1 MKSNEF
7 SPKRKDRKKIIR
19 GTLQGLILLVILIV
33 IIKALFSFKE
43 YKPFNIEEIS
53 TNSNEKGFITLSYF
67 GVDRDGSDTLVSTK
81 DLENQIKS
89 LKDNG
94 YVTITQEDILD
105 YYNKEKKLP
114 EKSLFL
120 LFEDGRRDTAIFA
133 QKILEK
139 HNYKGTILTYADKFE
154 KEDPKFLMP
163 KDLLK
168 LKNST
173 YWELGTNGY
182 RLEFINVFDREEN
195 FLGELTSIEFSELQ
209 DTIDRDYNHYLMD
222 YIRDEDS
229 VPLESYDEMKARIS
243 NDYKK
248 LSEIYNNDLGG
259 VPELYAIMHSNTG
272 QFGTNNRVSDVNE
285 EWINKLFAM
294 NFNRE
299 GFSLN
304 IKESFIYDLTR
315 LQPQAYW
322 STNHLLMRLYDDTK
336 EEINFVIGDEEKALD
351 FEEVKGQIEFID
363 DKIILTS
370 LPKDTGL
377 LKLKNSEGYKDI
389 NTSVYLNGNV
399 IGSQVIY
406 LRANDDLSNSLAV
419 KLINDKIEVT
429 ETLGGNKEVI
439 FSKELNTFGEYLTF
453 SNGAKVDIKEKGNK
467 KLDISLSGNNLS
479 INIDDETIVSDLE
492 VKVLDKGSVYLE
504 SAFGEYGYSQRNI
517 ADDVYDGVFKEL
529 KITDINEEVLY
540 DANLKDFELIKYNVK
555 NTFNKVINWF
565 IRTL

>member
-7 SPKRKDRKKIIR
+7 SPKRKDRKKVIR
-19 GTLQGLILLVILIV
+19 GTLQGLILFVLLIV

-67 GVDRDGSDTLVSTK
+67 GVDRDGSDTLISTK
-81 DLENQIKS
+81 DLEKQIKS

-105 YYNKEKKLP
+105 YYNKGKKLP

-133 QKILEK
+133 QNILEK

-229 VPLESYDEMKARIS
+229 VPLEIYDEMKARIS

-304 IKESFIYDLTR
+304 TKESSIYDLTR

-351 FEEVKGQIEFID
+351 FEEVKGEMEFID

-529 KITDINEEVLY
+529 KIIDINEEVLY
-540 DANLKDFELIKYNVK
+540 DANLKGFELIKYNVK

>member
-94 YVTITQEDILD
+94 YVTITQEDILN
-105 YYNKEKKLP
+105 YYNKGKKLP

-139 HNYKGTILTYADKFE
+139 YNYKGTILTYADKFE

-229 VPLESYDEMKARIS
+229 VPLESYDEMKARIL

-304 IKESFIYDLTR
+304 TKESFIYDLTR

-336 EEINFVIGDEEKALD
+336 EEIKFVIGDEEKALD

-377 LKLKNSEGYKDI
+377 LKLKNSEDYKDI

>member
-94 YVTITQEDILD
+94 YVTIAQEDILD
-105 YYNKEKKLP
+105 YYNKGKKLP

-229 VPLESYDEMKARIS
+229 VPLESYDEMKARIL

-304 IKESFIYDLTR
+304 TKESFIYDLTR

-336 EEINFVIGDEEKALD
+336 EEIKFVIGDEEKALD

>member
-94 YVTITQEDILD
+94 YVTITQEDILN
-105 YYNKEKKLP
+105 YYNKGKKLP

-120 LFEDGRRDTAIFA
+120 LFEDGRRYTAIFA

-139 HNYKGTILTYADKFE
+139 YNYKGTILTYADKFE

-229 VPLESYDEMKARIS
+229 VPLESYDEMKARIL

-304 IKESFIYDLTR
+304 TKESFIYDLTR

-336 EEINFVIGDEEKALD
+336 EEIKFVIGDEEKALD

>member
-53 TNSNEKGFITLSYF
+53 ANSNDKGFITLSYF
-67 GVDRDGSDTLVSTK
+67 GVDRDESDTLISIK
-81 DLENQIKS
+81 DLEKQIKS

-105 YYNKEKKLP
+105 YYNKGKKLP
-114 EKSLFL
+114 KKSLFL

-139 HNYKGTILTYADKFE
+139 YNYKGTILTYSDKFE

-168 LKNST
+168 LKGST

-182 RLEFINVFDREEN
+182 RLEFINVFDRKEK
-195 FLGELTSIEFSELQ
+195 FLGDLTSIEFSELQ

-243 NDYKK
+243 SDYEK
-248 LSEIYNNDLGG
+248 LSDIYNNELGG

-304 IKESFIYDLTR
+304 TKESSIYDLTR

-336 EEINFVIGDEEKALD
+336 EEVNFVIGDEEKSSD
-351 FEEVKGQIEFID
+351 FEEVKGQMEFID

-370 LPKDTGL
+370 LPKETGL
-377 LKLKNSEGYKDI
+377 LKLENSEGYNDV

-399 IGSQVIY
+399 IGSQGIY
-406 LRANDDLSNSLAV
+406 LRSNDDLSNSLAV

-439 FSKELNTFGEYLTF
+439 FSKELNTFGESLTF

-467 KLDISLSGNNLS
+467 KLDIILSGNNLS
-479 INIDDETIVSDLE
+479 INIDDETIVSNLE
-492 VKVLDKGSVYLE
+492 VKVLNKGSVYLE

-540 DANLKDFELIKYNVK
+540 DSTLNGFELIKYNVK
-555 NTFNKVINWF
+555 NIFNKVINWF
-565 IRTL
+565 IKNL

>member
-1 MKSNEF
+1 M
-7 SPKRKDRKKIIR
+7 
-19 GTLQGLILLVILIV
+19 ILIV

-105 YYNKEKKLP
+105 YYNKGKKLP

-133 QKILEK
+133 QNILEK

-229 VPLESYDEMKARIS
+229 VPLEIYDEMKARIS

-304 IKESFIYDLTR
+304 TKESSIYDLTR

-351 FEEVKGQIEFID
+351 FEEVKGEMEFID

-529 KITDINEEVLY
+529 KIIDINEEVLY
-540 DANLKDFELIKYNVK
+540 DANLKGFELIKYNVK

>member
-406 LRANDDLSNSLAV
+406 LRANDDL
-419 KLINDKIEVT
+419 VT
-429 ETLGGNKEVI
+429 AWLLNLLMIK
-439 FSKELNTFGEYLTF
+439 SK
-453 SNGAKVDIKEKGNK
+453 
-467 KLDISLSGNNLS
+467 
-479 INIDDETIVSDLE
+479 
-492 VKVLDKGSVYLE
+492 
-504 SAFGEYGYSQRNI
+504 
-517 ADDVYDGVFKEL
+517 
-529 KITDINEEVLY
+529 
-540 DANLKDFELIKYNVK
+540 
-555 NTFNKVINWF
+555 
-565 IRTL
+565 

>member
-43 YKPFNIEEIS
+43 YNPFNIEEIS
-53 TNSNEKGFITLSYF
+53 TNSNDKGFITLSYF
-67 GVDRDGSDTLVSTK
+67 GVDRDGSDTLISTK
-81 DLENQIKS
+81 DLEKQIKS

-105 YYNKEKKLP
+105 YYNKGKKLP
-114 EKSLFL
+114 KKSLFL

-139 HNYKGTILTYADKFE
+139 YNYKGTILTYSDKFE

-168 LKNST
+168 LKGST

-182 RLEFINVFDREEN
+182 RLEFINVFDRKEK
-195 FLGELTSIEFSELQ
+195 FLGDLTSIEFSELQ

-243 NDYKK
+243 SDYEK
-248 LSEIYNNDLGG
+248 LSDIYNNELGG

-272 QFGTNNRVSDVNE
+272 EFGTNNRVSDVNE

-304 IKESFIYDLTR
+304 TKESSIYDLTR

-336 EEINFVIGDEEKALD
+336 EEFNFVIGDEEKSSD
-351 FEEVKGQIEFID
+351 FEEVKGQMEFID

-370 LPKDTGL
+370 LPKETGL
-377 LKLKNSEGYKDI
+377 LKLKNSEGYNDV

-399 IGSQVIY
+399 IGSQGIY
-406 LRANDDLSNSLAV
+406 LRSNDDLSNSLAV

-439 FSKELNTFGEYLTF
+439 FSKELNTFGESLTF

-467 KLDISLSGNNLS
+467 KLDIILSGDNLS
-479 INIDDETIVSDLE
+479 IKIDDETIVSNLE
-492 VKVLDKGSVYLE
+492 VKVLNKGSVYLE

-540 DANLKDFELIKYNVK
+540 DSTLNGFELIKYNVK
-555 NTFNKVINWF
+555 NIFNKVINWF
-565 IRTL
+565 IKNL

>member
-43 YKPFNIEEIS
+43 YNPFNIEEIS
-53 TNSNEKGFITLSYF
+53 TNSNDKGFITLSYF
-67 GVDRDGSDTLVSTK
+67 GVDRDGSDTLISIK
-81 DLENQIKS
+81 DLEKQIKS

-105 YYNKEKKLP
+105 YYNKGKKLP

-139 HNYKGTILTYADKFE
+139 YNYKGTILTYTDKFE
-154 KEDPKFLMP
+154 KKDPKFLMP

-168 LKNST
+168 LKDST

-182 RLEFINVFDREEN
+182 RLEFINVFDRKEK
-195 FLGELTSIEFSELQ
+195 FLGDLTSIEFSELQ
-209 DTIDRDYNHYLMD
+209 DTIDREYNHYLMD

-243 NDYKK
+243 SDYEK
-248 LSEIYNNDLGG
+248 LSDIYNNEIGG
-259 VPELYAIMHSNTG
+259 IPELYAIMHSNTG

-304 IKESFIYDLTR
+304 TKESSIYDLTR

-322 STNHLLMRLYDDTK
+322 STNHLLMRVYDDTK
-336 EEINFVIGDEEKALD
+336 DEVNFVIGDEEKASD
-351 FEEVKGQIEFID
+351 FEEVKGQMEFID

-377 LKLKNSEGYKDI
+377 LKLKNSEEYKDI

-399 IGSQVIY
+399 IGSQGIY
-406 LRANDDLSNSLAV
+406 LRANNDLSNSLAV
-419 KLINDKIEVT
+419 KLINDKIEVIQ
-429 ETLGGNKEVI
+429 TLGGNKEVI
-439 FSKELNTFGEYLTF
+439 FSKELNTFGESLTF

-467 KLDISLSGNNLS
+467 KLDIILSGNNIS

-529 KITDINEEVLY
+529 KITDINEEILY
-540 DANLKDFELIKYNVK
+540 DSTLKGFELIKYNVK

-565 IRTL
+565 IKNL

>member
-53 TNSNEKGFITLSYF
+53 TNSNDKGFITLSYF
-67 GVDRDGSDTLVSTK
+67 GVDRDGSDTLISIK
-81 DLENQIKS
+81 DLEKQIKS

-105 YYNKEKKLP
+105 YYNKGKKLP
-114 EKSLFL
+114 KKSLFL
-120 LFEDGRRDTAIFA
+120 LFEDGRRDTVIFA

-139 HNYKGTILTYADKFE
+139 YNYKGTILTYADKFE
-154 KEDPKFLMP
+154 KKDPKFLMP

-168 LKNST
+168 LESST
-173 YWELGTNGY
+173 YWDLGTNGY
-182 RLEFINVFDREEN
+182 RLEFINVFDRKEK
-195 FLGELTSIEFSELQ
+195 FLGDLTSIEFSELQ

-243 NDYKK
+243 SDYEK
-248 LSEIYNNDLGG
+248 LSDIYNNELGG

-304 IKESFIYDLTR
+304 TKESSIYDLIR

-336 EEINFVIGDEEKALD
+336 EEVNFVIGDEEKSSD
-351 FEEVKGQIEFID
+351 FEEVKGQMEFID

-370 LPKDTGL
+370 LPKETGL
-377 LKLKNSEGYKDI
+377 LKLKNSEGYNDV

-399 IGSQVIY
+399 IGSQGIY
-406 LRANDDLSNSLAV
+406 LRSNDDLSNSLAV

-439 FSKELNTFGEYLTF
+439 FSKELNTFGDSLTF

-467 KLDISLSGNNLS
+467 KLDMSLSGSNLS
-479 INIDDETIVSDLE
+479 INIDDETIVTDLE
-492 VKVLDKGSVYLE
+492 VKVLEKGSVYLE

-540 DANLKDFELIKYNVK
+540 DSTIKGFELIKYNVK
-555 NTFNKVINWF
+555 NIFNKVINWF
-565 IRTL
+565 IKNL

>member
-19 GTLQGLILLVILIV
+19 GTLQGLILLVLLIV

-53 TNSNEKGFITLSYF
+53 TNSNDKGFITLSYF
-67 GVDRDGSDTLVSTK
+67 GVDRDGSDTLISTK
-81 DLENQIKS
+81 DLEKQIKS

-105 YYNKEKKLP
+105 YYNKGKKLP

-139 HNYKGTILTYADKFE
+139 YNYKGTILTYADKFE
-154 KEDPKFLMP
+154 KKDPKFLMP

-168 LKNST
+168 LKDST

-182 RLEFINVFDREEN
+182 RLEFINVFDRNEK
-195 FLGELTSIEFSELQ
+195 FLGDLTSIEFSELQ

-243 NDYKK
+243 SDYEK
-248 LSEIYNNDLGG
+248 LSDIYNNELGG

-304 IKESFIYDLTR
+304 TKESSIYDLTR

-336 EEINFVIGDEEKALD
+336 EEFNFVIGDEEKSSD
-351 FEEVKGQIEFID
+351 FEEVKGQMEFID

-370 LPKDTGL
+370 LPKETGL
-377 LKLKNSEGYKDI
+377 LKLKNSEGYNDV

-399 IGSQVIY
+399 IGSQGIY
-406 LRANDDLSNSLAV
+406 LRSNDDLSNSLAV

-439 FSKELNTFGEYLTF
+439 FSKELNTFGESLTF

-467 KLDISLSGNNLS
+467 KLDIILSGDNLS
-479 INIDDETIVSDLE
+479 INIDDETIVSNLE
-492 VKVLDKGSVYLE
+492 VKVLNKGSVYLE

-540 DANLKDFELIKYNVK
+540 DSTLNGFELIKYNVK
-555 NTFNKVINWF
+555 NIFNKVINWF
-565 IRTL
+565 IKNL

>member
-1 MKSNEF
+1 
-7 SPKRKDRKKIIR
+7 
-19 GTLQGLILLVILIV
+19 
-33 IIKALFSFKE
+33 
-43 YKPFNIEEIS
+43 
-53 TNSNEKGFITLSYF
+53 
-67 GVDRDGSDTLVSTK
+67 
-81 DLENQIKS
+81 
-89 LKDNG
+89 
-94 YVTITQEDILD
+94 
-105 YYNKEKKLP
+105 
-114 EKSLFL
+114 
-120 LFEDGRRDTAIFA
+120 
-133 QKILEK
+133 
-139 HNYKGTILTYADKFE
+139 
-154 KEDPKFLMP
+154 MP

-229 VPLESYDEMKARIS
+229 VPLESYDEMKARIL

-259 VPELYAIMHSNTG
+259 VPELYPIMHSNTG

-304 IKESFIYDLTR
+304 TKESFIYDLTR

-336 EEINFVIGDEEKALD
+336 EEIKFVIGDEEKALD

-389 NTSVYLNGNV
+389 F
-399 IGSQVIY
+399 
-406 LRANDDLSNSLAV
+406 
-419 KLINDKIEVT
+419 K
-429 ETLGGNKEVI
+429 
-439 FSKELNTFGEYLTF
+439 SK
-453 SNGAKVDIKEKGNK
+453 
-467 KLDISLSGNNLS
+467 
-479 INIDDETIVSDLE
+479 
-492 VKVLDKGSVYLE
+492 
-504 SAFGEYGYSQRNI
+504 
-517 ADDVYDGVFKEL
+517 
-529 KITDINEEVLY
+529 
-540 DANLKDFELIKYNVK
+540 
-555 NTFNKVINWF
+555 
-565 IRTL
+565 

>member
-43 YKPFNIEEIS
+43 YNPFNIEEIS
-53 TNSNEKGFITLSYF
+53 TNSNDKGFITLSYF
-67 GVDRDGSDTLVSTK
+67 GVDRDGSDTLISTK
-81 DLENQIKS
+81 DLEKQIKS

-105 YYNKEKKLP
+105 YYNKGKKLP
-114 EKSLFL
+114 KKSLFL

-139 HNYKGTILTYADKFE
+139 YNYKGTILTYSDKFE

-168 LKNST
+168 LKGST

-182 RLEFINVFDREEN
+182 RLEFINVFDRKEK
-195 FLGELTSIEFSELQ
+195 FLGDLTSIEFSELQ

-243 NDYKK
+243 SDYEK
-248 LSEIYNNDLGG
+248 LSDIYNNELGG

-272 QFGTNNRVSDVNE
+272 EFGTNNRVSDVNE

-304 IKESFIYDLTR
+304 TKESSIYDLTR

-336 EEINFVIGDEEKALD
+336 EEFNFVIGDEEKSSD
-351 FEEVKGQIEFID
+351 FEEVKGQMEFID

-370 LPKDTGL
+370 LPKETGL
-377 LKLKNSEGYKDI
+377 LKLKNSEGYNDV

-399 IGSQVIY
+399 IGSQGIY
-406 LRANDDLSNSLAV
+406 LRSNDDLSNSLAV

-439 FSKELNTFGEYLTF
+439 FSKELNTFGESLTF

-467 KLDISLSGNNLS
+467 KLDIILSGDNLS
-479 INIDDETIVSDLE
+479 INIDDETIVSNLE
-492 VKVLDKGSVYLE
+492 VKVLNKGSVYLE

-540 DANLKDFELIKYNVK
+540 DSTLNGFELIKYNVK
-555 NTFNKVINWF
+555 NIFNKVINWF
-565 IRTL
+565 IKNL

>member
-19 GTLQGLILLVILIV
+19 GTLQGLILLVLLIV

-53 TNSNEKGFITLSYF
+53 TNSNDKGFITLSYF
-67 GVDRDGSDTLVSTK
+67 GVDRDGSDTLISTK
-81 DLENQIKS
+81 DLEKQIKV

-105 YYNKEKKLP
+105 YYNKGKKLP

-139 HNYKGTILTYADKFE
+139 YNYKGTILTYADKFE
-154 KEDPKFLMP
+154 KKDPKFLMP

-168 LKNST
+168 LKDST

-182 RLEFINVFDREEN
+182 RLEFINVFDRNEK
-195 FLGELTSIEFSELQ
+195 FLGDLTSIEFSELK
-209 DTIDRDYNHYLMD
+209 DTIERDYNHYLMD

-243 NDYKK
+243 SDYEK
-248 LSEIYNNDLGG
+248 LSDIYDNELGG

-304 IKESFIYDLTR
+304 TKESSIYDLTR

-322 STNHLLMRLYDDTK
+322 STNHLLMRVYDDTK
-336 EEINFVIGDEEKALD
+336 DEVNFVIGDEEKASD
-351 FEEVKGQIEFID
+351 FEELKGQMEFID

-370 LPKDTGL
+370 IPKDTGL
-377 LKLKNSEGYKDI
+377 LKLKNSEEYKDI

-399 IGSQVIY
+399 IGSQGIY

-419 KLINDKIEVT
+419 KLINDKIEVIQ
-429 ETLGGNKEVI
+429 TLGGNKEVI
-439 FSKELNTFGEYLTF
+439 FSKELNTFGESLTF
-453 SNGAKVDIKEKGNK
+453 SNGAKVDIKERGNK
-467 KLDISLSGNNLS
+467 KLDMSLSGNNLS
-479 INIDDETIVSDLE
+479 INIDDETIVTDLE
-492 VKVLDKGSVYLE
+492 VKVLEKGSVYLE

-529 KITDINEEVLY
+529 KITDINEDVLY
-540 DANLKDFELIKYNVK
+540 DSTLKGFELIKYNVK

-565 IRTL
+565 IKNL

>member
-67 GVDRDGSDTLVSTK
+67 GVDRDGSDTLISTK
-81 DLENQIKS
+81 DLEKQIKS

-94 YVTITQEDILD
+94 YVTITQEDILN
-105 YYNKEKKLP
+105 YYNKGKKLP

-139 HNYKGTILTYADKFE
+139 YNYKGTILTYADKFE

-229 VPLESYDEMKARIS
+229 VPFESYDEMKARIS

-304 IKESFIYDLTR
+304 TKESFIYDLTR

-336 EEINFVIGDEEKALD
+336 EEINFVIGDKEKALD

-363 DKIILTS
+363 DKVILTS

-399 IGSQVIY
+399 IGSQGIY
-406 LRANDDLSNSLAV
+406 LRAIDDLSNSLAV
-419 KLINDKIEVT
+419 KLINDKIKVT

-540 DANLKDFELIKYNVK
+540 DANLKGFELIKYNVK

>member
-94 YVTITQEDILD
+94 YVTIAQEDILD
-105 YYNKEKKLP
+105 YYNKGKKLP

-154 KEDPKFLMP
+154 KEDPKFLMQ

-304 IKESFIYDLTR
+304 TKESFIYDLTR

-336 EEINFVIGDEEKALD
+336 EEIKFVIGDEEKALD

>member
-105 YYNKEKKLP
+105 YYNKGKKLP

-133 QKILEK
+133 QNILEK

-229 VPLESYDEMKARIS
+229 VPLEIYDEMKARIS

-304 IKESFIYDLTR
+304 TKESSIYDLTR

-351 FEEVKGQIEFID
+351 FEAVKGEMEFID

-529 KITDINEEVLY
+529 KIIDINEEVLY
-540 DANLKDFELIKYNVK
+540 DANLKGFELIKYNVK

>member
-53 TNSNEKGFITLSYF
+53 TNSNEKGFIALSYF
-67 GVDRDGSDTLVSTK
+67 GVDRDGSDTLISTK

-94 YVTITQEDILD
+94 YVTITQEDILN
-105 YYNKEKKLP
+105 YYNKGKKLP

-139 HNYKGTILTYADKFE
+139 YNYKGTILTYADKFE

-229 VPLESYDEMKARIS
+229 VPFESYDEMKARIS

-304 IKESFIYDLTR
+304 TKESFIYDLTR

>member
-67 GVDRDGSDTLVSTK
+67 GVDRDGSDTLISTK
-81 DLENQIKS
+81 DLEKQIKS

-105 YYNKEKKLP
+105 YYNKGKKLP

-139 HNYKGTILTYADKFE
+139 YNYKGTILTYADKFE

-229 VPLESYDEMKARIS
+229 VPFESYDEMKARIS

-304 IKESFIYDLTR
+304 TKESFIYDLTR

-336 EEINFVIGDEEKALD
+336 EEINFVIGDKEKALD

-363 DKIILTS
+363 DKVILTS

-399 IGSQVIY
+399 IGSQGIY
-406 LRANDDLSNSLAV
+406 LRAIDDLSNSLAV

-540 DANLKDFELIKYNVK
+540 DANLKGFELIKYNVK

>member
-67 GVDRDGSDTLVSTK
+67 GVDRDGSDTLISTK
-81 DLENQIKS
+81 DLEKQIKS

-105 YYNKEKKLP
+105 YYNKGKKLP

-154 KEDPKFLMP
+154 KEDPKFLMQ

-304 IKESFIYDLTR
+304 TKESFIYDLTR

-336 EEINFVIGDEEKALD
+336 EEIKFVIGDEEKALD

>member
-19 GTLQGLILLVILIV
+19 GTLQGLILLVLLIV

-53 TNSNEKGFITLSYF
+53 TNSNDKGFITLSYF
-67 GVDRDGSDTLVSTK
+67 GVDRDGSDTLISTK
-81 DLENQIKS
+81 DLEKQIKS

-105 YYNKEKKLP
+105 YYNKRKKLP

-139 HNYKGTILTYADKFE
+139 YNYKGTILTYADKFE
-154 KEDPKFLMP
+154 KKDPKFLMP

-168 LKNST
+168 LKDST

-243 NDYKK
+243 NDYEK
-248 LSEIYNNDLGG
+248 LSEIYNNELGG

-304 IKESFIYDLTR
+304 TKESSIYDLTR

-322 STNHLLMRLYDDTK
+322 STNHLLMRVYDDTK
-336 EEINFVIGDEEKALD
+336 EEINFVIGDEEKASD
-351 FEEVKGQIEFID
+351 FEELKGQMEFID

-377 LKLKNSEGYKDI
+377 LKLKNSEEYKDI

-399 IGSQVIY
+399 IGSQGIY
-406 LRANDDLSNSLAV
+406 LRANNDLSNSLAV
-419 KLINDKIEVT
+419 KLINDKIEVIQ
-429 ETLGGNKEVI
+429 TLGGNQEVI
-439 FSKELNTFGEYLTF
+439 FSKELNTFGEFLTF

-540 DANLKDFELIKYNVK
+540 DSTLKGFELIKYNVK
-555 NTFNKVINWF
+555 NIFNKVINWF
-565 IRTL
+565 IKNL

>member
-94 YVTITQEDILD
+94 YVTITQEDILN
-105 YYNKEKKLP
+105 YYNKGKKLP

-139 HNYKGTILTYADKFE
+139 YNYKGTILTYADKFE

-229 VPLESYDEMKARIS
+229 VPLESYDEMKARIL

-304 IKESFIYDLTR
+304 TKESFICDLTR

-336 EEINFVIGDEEKALD
+336 EEIKFVIGDEEKALD

-377 LKLKNSEGYKDI
+377 LKLKNSEDYKDI

>member
-7 SPKRKDRKKIIR
+7 SLKRKDRKKVIR
-19 GTLQGLILLVILIV
+19 GTLQGLILFVILIV

-53 TNSNEKGFITLSYF
+53 ANSKDKGFITLSYF
-67 GVDRDGSDTLVSTK
+67 GVDRDGSDTLISTK
-81 DLENQIKS
+81 DLEKQIKS

-105 YYNKEKKLP
+105 YYNKGKKLP

-139 HNYKGTILTYADKFE
+139 YNYKGTILTYADKFE
-154 KEDPKFLMP
+154 KKDPKFLMP

-168 LKNST
+168 LKDST
-173 YWELGTNGY
+173 YWEFGTNGY
-182 RLEFINVFDREEN
+182 RLEFINVFDRKEN
-195 FLGELTSIEFSELQ
+195 FLGDLTSIEFSEFQ

-243 NDYKK
+243 SDYEK

-304 IKESFIYDLTR
+304 TKESSIYDLTR

-336 EEINFVIGDEEKALD
+336 EEVNFVIGDEEKASN
-351 FEEVKGQIEFID
+351 FEEVKGQMEFVD

-377 LKLKNSEGYKDI
+377 LKLKNSEEYKDI

-399 IGSQVIY
+399 IGSQGIY
-406 LRANDDLSNSLAV
+406 LRANNDLSNSLAV
-419 KLINDKIEVT
+419 KLINDKIEVIQ
-429 ETLGGNKEVI
+429 TLGGNKEVI
-439 FSKELNTFGEYLTF
+439 FSKELNTFGEFLIF

-467 KLDISLSGNNLS
+467 KLDMSLSGNNLS
-479 INIDDETIVSDLE
+479 INIDDETIVTDLE
-492 VKVLDKGSVYLE
+492 VKVLEKGSVYLE

-540 DANLKDFELIKYNVK
+540 DSTFKGFELIKYNVK
-555 NTFNKVINWF
+555 NTFNKIINWF
-565 IRTL
+565 IKNL

>member
-43 YKPFNIEEIS
+43 YNPFNIEEIS
-53 TNSNEKGFITLSYF
+53 TNSNDKGFITLSYF
-67 GVDRDGSDTLVSTK
+67 GVDRDGSDTLISTK
-81 DLENQIKS
+81 DLEKQIKF

-105 YYNKEKKLP
+105 YYNKGKKLP
-114 EKSLFL
+114 KKSLFL

-139 HNYKGTILTYADKFE
+139 YNYKGTILTYSDKFE

-168 LKNST
+168 LKGST

-182 RLEFINVFDREEN
+182 RLEFINVFDRKEK
-195 FLGELTSIEFSELQ
+195 FLGDLTSIEFSELQ

-243 NDYKK
+243 SDYEK
-248 LSEIYNNDLGG
+248 LSDIYNNELGG

-304 IKESFIYDLTR
+304 TKESSIYDLTR

-336 EEINFVIGDEEKALD
+336 EEVNFVIGDEEKSSD
-351 FEEVKGQIEFID
+351 FEEVKGQMEFID

-370 LPKDTGL
+370 LPKETGL
-377 LKLKNSEGYKDI
+377 LKLKNSEGYNDV

-399 IGSQVIY
+399 IGSQGIY
-406 LRANDDLSNSLAV
+406 LRSNDDLSNSLAV

-439 FSKELNTFGEYLTF
+439 FSKELNTFGESLTF

-467 KLDISLSGNNLS
+467 KLDIILSGDNLS
-479 INIDDETIVSDLE
+479 INIDDETIVSNLE
-492 VKVLDKGSVYLE
+492 VKVLNKGSVYLE

-540 DANLKDFELIKYNVK
+540 DSTLNGFELIKYNVK
-555 NTFNKVINWF
+555 NIFNKVINWF
-565 IRTL
+565 IKNL

>member
-105 YYNKEKKLP
+105 YYNKGKKLP

-133 QKILEK
+133 QNILEK

-229 VPLESYDEMKARIS
+229 VPLEIYDEMKARIS

-304 IKESFIYDLTR
+304 TKESSIYDLTR

-351 FEEVKGQIEFID
+351 FEEVKGEMEFID

-529 KITDINEEVLY
+529 KIIDINEEVLY
-540 DANLKDFELIKYNVK
+540 DANLKGFELIKYNVK

>member
-105 YYNKEKKLP
+105 YYNKGKKLP